1 MAFTVKDFISSY
13 DNLHV
18 NQRKNQ
24 ADFHIAIVMRE
35 SGKKLYS
42 DTLTGSTIYI
52 KPEYLGLEVLSWFFD
67 YKLNTIILSVPFEKE
82 LEDIE
87 D

>member
-13 DNLHV
+13 RNFHV

-24 ADFHIAIVMRE
+24 SDLHITIVIRE

-42 DTLTGSTIYI
+42 GTLTGSTIYI
-52 KPEYLGLEVLSWFFD
+52 KPEYLNLEVLCWFFD
-67 YKLNTIILSVPFEKE
+67 YTLNTIILSVPFENN
-82 LEDIE
+82 
-87 D
+87 